1 MRWEGRRRAKA
12 RLARSWFATG
22 LLAACHASTTY
33 VKKPLPRLDP
43 VSNAERQ
50 QKLAFGDGARKA
62 QLSAVVFDLPAD
74 YYLGQQATGSG
85 GCETSWPLLLKDAHF
100 DTAFQDFNELFI
112 GAMRMH
118 GYPIDAGTSLFE
130 PAKTGDLLVAA
141 RVVDAVFNYC
151 TPDIR
156 SDMYRKIGNA
166 HLKIEWSVYS
176 SRDRTII
183 LKTVTEG
190 TTPAELETPAGRPGI
205 LRPAFV
211 DAVHRLA
218 LSELYRA
225 LIAAPTKWPGGASTA
240 SRSR

>member
-1 MRWEGRRRAKA
+1 VRADGGKRVKA
-12 RLARSWFATG
+12 RVVHSWIAVA
-22 LLAACHASTTY
+22 LLAACHGSTAF

-43 VSNAERQ
+43 VSNLERQ
-50 QKLAFGDGARKA
+50 QKFAFGDGSSKA
-62 QLSAVVFDLPAD
+62 QLTAVTFDLPAD
-74 YYLGQQATGSG
+74 YHLGTKASGYG
-85 GCETSWPLLLKDAHF
+85 GCEDAGRLLLKDAYF

-118 GYPIDAGTSLFE
+118 GYPIDAGISLFE

-151 TPDIR
+151 TPDIAK
-156 SDMYRKIGNA
+156 DFYRKIGNA
-166 HLKIEWSVYS
+166 YLKIEWSVYS
-176 SRDRTII
+176 SRDRRII

-190 TTPAELETPAGRPGI
+190 TTPAQVDTPAGRPGI

-218 LSELYRA
+218 LSESYRA
-225 LIAAPTKWPGGASTA
+225 LVGAPTNRRIEPSTA
-240 SRSR
+240 SRWR

>member
-1 MRWEGRRRAKA
+1 MGREGRTRVTA
-12 RLARSWFATG
+12 RFVRSCFAAG
-22 LLAACHASTTY
+22 LLAACHSTAY
-33 VKKPLPRLDP
+33 VKKSLPPLAAL
-43 VSNAERQ
+43 SNAEQQ
-50 QKLAFGDGARKA
+50 QKIPFGDGARKA
-62 QLSAVVFDLPAD
+62 QLTAVAFDLPAD
-74 YYLGQQATGSG
+74 YYLGRQAAGSG
-85 GCETSWPLLLKDAHF
+85 GCERSWPLLLKDAHF

-130 PAKTGDLLVAA
+130 PAKAADLLVAA

-151 TPDIR
+151 TPDVR

-166 HLKIEWSVYS
+166 YLRIEWSVYS

-218 LSELYRA
+218 LSESYGA
-225 LIAAPTKWPGGASTA
+225 VIAAPTNRPGGATTA
-240 SRSR
+240 SRWR